1 MVHFE
6 LETFENQKRG
16 TRGKKGT
23 SNSSTDNG
31 VAHCVSCNDHDT
43 LLMTTQKGIA
53 YGLRAF
59 QIPTGGRTAKGVPI
73 PSVLP
78 VKVDDVVTSIL
89 PVDKFSKDEYCALV
103 TEFGWIKKTP
113 LAAFENLSA
122 RGLII
127 ASLDEGDTLKWCL
140 KCTDDDD
147 ILIGST
153 KGLATRFEAAKLR
166 PTGRTS
172 RGVRSMRMKDG
183 DTVADMNIISSKANK
198 GDKKEY
204 ILVVTANGYGK
215 RVNTC
220 DFSTRARGG
229 VGVIAMKFKPSS
241 TEDKVSCLR
250 VVSDDC
256 EILATTSQGIIVR
269 QEVKNISV
277 QSRTATGVRVQ
288 KVDVDNCDSISSISI
303 VPKYEEQDVY

>member
-1 MVHFE
+1 
-6 LETFENQKRG
+6 
-16 TRGKKGT
+16 
-23 SNSSTDNG
+23 
-31 VAHCVSCNDHDT
+31 
-43 LLMTTQKGIA
+43 
-53 YGLRAF
+53 
-59 QIPTGGRTAKGVPI
+59 
-73 PSVLP
+73 
-78 VKVDDVVTSIL
+78 
-89 PVDKFSKDEYCALV
+89 
-103 TEFGWIKKTP
+103 
-113 LAAFENLSA
+113 
-122 RGLII
+122 
-127 ASLDEGDTLKWCL
+127 
-140 KCTDDDD
+140 
-147 ILIGST
+147 
-153 KGLATRFEAAKLR
+153 
-166 PTGRTS
+166 
-172 RGVRSMRMKDG
+172 MKDG